1 MVEKDATGETKK
13 EEKSEA
19 RKGHQEEDTTEP
31 KSKAAKPDVSTGQ
44 MSASLATGG
53 AALDLSPAK
62 LSQGRTK
69 TGRLHNIIVSIDEQ
83 GRDEDGNSGD
93 PAGEMVIDESAEDAT
108 VGGQDRESTADETA
122 GTSPAVKKA
131 ISGKITKRLN
141 TSGAS
146 KILYFYQPKAES

>member
-31 KSKAAKPDVSTGQ
+31 KSKAAKPDVTTTGQ

-83 GRDEDGNSGD
+83 GRDEDGNSQD
-93 PAGEMVIDESAEDAT
+93 SAGEMVIDESADDAT
-108 VGGQDRESTADETA
+108 VGQNRESTADETA
-122 GTSPAVKKA
+122 GTSPGVKKA
-131 ISGKITKRLN
+131 ISGKDTKRL
-141 TSGAS
+141 
-146 KILYFYQPKAES
+146 I

>member
-83 GRDEDGNSGD
+83 GRDEDGNSQD
-93 PAGEMVIDESAEDAT
+93 SAGEMVIDESADDAT
-108 VGGQDRESTADETA
+108 VGQDRESTADETA
-122 GTSPAVKKA
+122 STSPAVKKA
-131 ISGKITKRLN
+131 ISGKITKRL
-141 TSGAS
+141 
-146 KILYFYQPKAES
+146 I

>member
-31 KSKAAKPDVSTGQ
+31 KSKAAKPDVTTTGQ
-44 MSASLATGG
+44 MSASVAATGGPGG

-83 GRDEDGNSGD
+83 GRDEDGNSQD
-93 PAGEMVIDESAEDAT
+93 SAGEMVIDESADDAI
-108 VGGQDRESTADETA
+108 VGQNRESTADETA

-131 ISGKITKRLN
+131 ISGKNTKPL
-141 TSGAS
+141 
-146 KILYFYQPKAES
+146 I

>member
-53 AALDLSPAK
+53 AVALDLSPAK

-93 PAGEMVIDESAEDAT
+93 SAGEMVIDESADDAT
-108 VGGQDRESTADETA
+108 VGQDRESTADETA
-122 GTSPAVKKA
+122 STSPAVKKA

>member
-31 KSKAAKPDVSTGQ
+31 KSKAAKPDVTTTGQ
-44 MSASLATGG
+44 MSASVAATGG
-53 AALDLSPAK
+53 PGGAAALDLSPAK

-93 PAGEMVIDESAEDAT
+93 SAGEMVIDESADDAT
-108 VGGQDRESTADETA
+108 VGQDRESTADETA
-122 GTSPAVKKA
+122 STSPAVKKA
-131 ISGKITKRLN
+131 ISGKITKRL
-141 TSGAS
+141 
-146 KILYFYQPKAES
+146 I

>member
-31 KSKAAKPDVSTGQ
+31 KSKAAKPDVTTGQ
-44 MSASLATGG
+44 MSASVAATGGPGG

-83 GRDEDGNSGD
+83 GRDEDGNSQD
-93 PAGEMVIDESAEDAT
+93 SAGEMVIDESADDAT
-108 VGGQDRESTADETA
+108 VGQNRESTADETA
-122 GTSPAVKKA
+122 STSPAVKKA
-131 ISGKITKRLN
+131 ISGKITKRL
-141 TSGAS
+141 
-146 KILYFYQPKAES
+146 I

>member
-44 MSASLATGG
+44 MLATGG
-53 AALDLSPAK
+53 PGGAAALDLSPAK
-62 LSQGRTK
+62 LSQVGRTK

-83 GRDEDGNSGD
+83 GRDEDGNSQD
-93 PAGEMVIDESAEDAT
+93 SAGEMVIDESADDAT
-108 VGGQDRESTADETA
+108 VGQDRESTADETA

-131 ISGKITKRLN
+131 ISGKITKRL
-141 TSGAS
+141 
-146 KILYFYQPKAES
+146 I

>member
-44 MSASLATGG
+44 VSASLATGG

-83 GRDEDGNSGD
+83 GRDEDGNSQD
-93 PAGEMVIDESAEDAT
+93 SAGEMVIDESADDAT
-108 VGGQDRESTADETA
+108 VGQDRESTADETA

-131 ISGKITKRLN
+131 ISGKISKRL
-141 TSGAS
+141 
-146 KILYFYQPKAES
+146 I

>member
-83 GRDEDGNSGD
+83 GRDEDGNSQD
-93 PAGEMVIDESAEDAT
+93 SAGEMVIDESADDAT
-108 VGGQDRESTADETA
+108 VGQDRESTADETA

-131 ISGKITKRLN
+131 ISGKI
-141 TSGAS
+141 
-146 KILYFYQPKAES
+146 F

>member
-31 KSKAAKPDVSTGQ
+31 KSKAAKPDVTTGQ
-44 MSASLATGG
+44 MSASVAATGG
-53 AALDLSPAK
+53 PGGAAALDLSPAK

-83 GRDEDGNSGD
+83 GRDEDGNSQD
-93 PAGEMVIDESAEDAT
+93 SAGEMVIDESADDAT
-108 VGGQDRESTADETA
+108 VGQNRESTADETA
-122 GTSPAVKKA
+122 GTSPGVKKA
-131 ISGKITKRLN
+131 ISGKNTKRL
-141 TSGAS
+141 
-146 KILYFYQPKAES
+146 I

>member
-93 PAGEMVIDESAEDAT
+93 SAGEMVIDESADDAT
-108 VGGQDRESTADETA
+108 VGQDRESTADETA
-122 GTSPAVKKA
+122 STSPAVKKA
-131 ISGKITKRLN
+131 ISGKITKRL
-141 TSGAS
+141 
-146 KILYFYQPKAES
+146 I

>member
-13 EEKSEA
+13 EDQSEA

-31 KSKAAKPDVSTGQ
+31 KSKAAKPDVTTTGQ
-44 MSASLATGG
+44 MSASVAATGGPGG

-83 GRDEDGNSGD
+83 GRDEDGNSQD
-93 PAGEMVIDESAEDAT
+93 SAGEMVIDESADDAT
-108 VGGQDRESTADETA
+108 VGQDRESTADETA

-131 ISGKITKRLN
+131 ISGKNTKRL
-141 TSGAS
+141 
-146 KILYFYQPKAES
+146 I

>member
-31 KSKAAKPDVSTGQ
+31 KSKAAKPDVTTGQ

-53 AALDLSPAK
+53 PGGAAALDLSPAK

-83 GRDEDGNSGD
+83 GRDEDGNSQD
-93 PAGEMVIDESAEDAT
+93 SAGEMVIDESAHDDAT
-108 VGGQDRESTADETA
+108 VGQDRESTADETA

-131 ISGKITKRLN
+131 ISGKNTKRF
-141 TSGAS
+141 
-146 KILYFYQPKAES
+146 I